1 MEKEKFPK
9 TNTPQYLVDNHPI
22 LCLYYQ
28 GKNEVFSQK
37 GNSITNS

>member
-9 TNTPQYLVDNHPI
+9 TNTPQYLVDN
-22 LCLYYQ
+22 LSNFMFVLSRE
-28 GKNEVFSQK
+28 NEVFSQK